1 MNTGADLK
9 DWVLLVA
16 GNILIVILAVRA
28 IGYYAKRE
36 WGELIIH
43 IVAGVVVGIIV
54 WNSSGAIAFLQAAGK
69 LFVP

>member
-1 MNTGADLK
+1 MNTGTDLK

-16 GNILIVILAVRA
+16 GNILIVIIAVRA

-36 WGELIIH
+36 WGELIMH
-43 IVAGVVVGIIV
+43 VVAGVVVGILV
-54 WNSSGAIAFLQAAGK
+54 WNTQGAITFLQSLGR